1 MRRKRRLFS
10 YEATDEPVQVASER
24 FRVDFFLPLVDTALT
39 ASRER
44 FHILDKH
51 NKLFGFFV

>member
-1 MRRKRRLFS
+1 MKQPTNRYKWRLK
-10 YEATDEPVQVASER
+10 DSES
-24 FRVDFFLPLVDTALT
+24 DFFLPLVDAALT

-51 NKLFGFFV
+51 NKLLGFFV